1 MKNCIFCKIIKG
13 KEPARIVYEDKDVKI
28 DTWPK
33 LPKIKV
39 DPDEL
44 LEKLKI

>member
-1 MKNCIFCKIIKG
+1 LYFLQNNKREK
-13 KEPARIVYEDKDVKI
+13 PARIVYEDKDVKI

-44 LEKLKI
+44 VEKLKI

>member
-13 KEPARIVYEDKDVKI
+13 KAPARIVYEDKNDKL